1 LVVIPD
7 LAASQQTDLYTYS
20 PSGDSVHRVT
30 DTPTWEAA
38 PSWSADGR
46 FIAYQVLPPSG
57 LLAQAEIHLMK
68 ADGTGDRKL
77 AGPGPLG
84 PPAWS
89 PDGARLAFD
98 QAPFPDSGQRALLVI
113 RATGSD
119 LDTVL
124 NRRATDAAGA
134 WSPDGASL
142 AFTSNCLAN
151 SPACWAT
158 TLWTVR
164 LADTALRQLTF
175 PDPLDSLGQD
185 DAGAPRWS
193 PDGDLLAIQHGA
205 LSTVALLPAAGGS
218 LIPVNTGTLEAWS
231 PAWSPTGSALAFV
244 AGPPSGPAV
253 WLAASD
259 GSNPRPL
266 ISIPGILRTVHWRP

>member
-7 LAASQQTDLYTYS
+7 LATSQQTDLYTYG
-20 PSGDSVHRVT
+20 PSGDSVHRLTNTPIWEVA
-30 DTPTWEAA
+30 PTWS
-38 PSWSADGR
+38 PDG
-46 FIAYQVLPPSG
+46 FIAYRFLPPSG
-57 LLAQAEIHLMK
+57 LLTQAEIHLMK
-68 ADGTGDRKL
+68 ADGTGDRRV

-98 QAPFPDSGQRALLVI
+98 QALFPDSGQRDVLVI
-113 RATGSD
+113 RATGSG

-124 NRRATDAAGA
+124 NRRAFDAAPI

-142 AFTSNCLAN
+142 AFTSKCLAT

-158 TLWTVR
+158 TVWTVR

-185 DAGAPRWS
+185 DAGGPLWS

-205 LSTVALLPAAGGS
+205 LSTVALLPASRGS
-218 LIPVNTGTLEAWS
+218 LIPVNTGALQ
-231 PAWSPTGSALAFV
+231 AWSPTWS
-244 AGPPSGPAV
+244 PPHLHPRDPAHGT
-253 WLAASD
+253 LAALS
-259 GSNPRPL
+259 RPWHHA
-266 ISIPGILRTVHWRP
+266 LRVA